1 MAEDTGATRRMN
13 YFNSQLLDESD
24 FAAEQDYHLG
34 MRRRLNLFLH
44 TFGVAGDGG
53 LRVAKSGDR
62 RLRIGAGLALD
73 RDGRELVLAAERD
86 LDLDAVK
93 ARAGSTVFVTLSYA
107 ETFELPV
114 EDAGG
119 GAMNFRRMEEKPLI
133 DVTDKRPPDDGAVVL
148 LAAVGIDQSG
158 NIAEVDNSV
167 RTFAGSVIDPRSE
180 PTLRKLQVTSD
191 VRANANLAVGGDL
204 AVAGATDLRGEL
216 TARVLKVTAAARFSA
231 GLGVDGDSDLRGKVT
246 ARALEVTTAASV
258 TGGLRVDGACDLRSN
273 VSVGVDLAVA
283 QKLSVS
289 GQVGIGT
296 TAPTAGLEINKGAS
310 NDTALKLT
318 LSGPGFG
325 SGLLLENAAASG
337 ARKYRL
343 FVSNFGHLILGDET
357 SGKDV
362 WRADSAGISVNAG
375 LRVSA
380 GQPGNVGVVIQRSGV
395 ASYGLTISSNKDF
408 GAGLQLENLGGG
420 RKYGIYSNN
429 KGEFVVGD
437 DSNARAVFFVDLA
450 GKLHADV
457 IGLSSRAAK
466 KNIERLTEQDGAE
479 ILKQVLATPLFR
491 YRYRTDDD
499 AAPTRLGVIAEEA
512 PPDIVDAERKNV
524 VLTDYLGF
532 LFAGLKAQALEVQ
545 ALKAALAAE
554 RAAPSTRARRAKQ

>member
-1 MAEDTGATRRMN
+1 MADDTGATRRMN

-24 FAAEQDYHLG
+24 FAAEQSYHLG

-53 LRVAKSGDR
+53 LRVTKSGDR

-73 RDGRELVLAAERD
+73 REGRELVLAAERD

-93 ARAGSTVFVTLSYA
+93 ARAGSTVFVTLRYA

-114 EDAGG
+114 TDAGG
-119 GAMNFRRMEEKPLI
+119 GAMNFRRMEEKPLL
-133 DVTDKRPPDDGAVVL
+133 DVSDKRPPDDGAVLL
-148 LAAVGIDQSG
+148 LAAVGIDRSG
-158 NIAEVDNSV
+158 NVAEVDNAV

-180 PTLRKLQVTSD
+180 PTVRKLQVTSD

-204 AVAGATDLRGEL
+204 AVSGATDLRGEL

-246 ARALEVTTAASV
+246 ARALEVTTAATV
-258 TGGLRVDGACDLRSN
+258 TGGLRVDGVCDLRSN
-273 VSVGVDLAVA
+273 VNVGVDLAVA

-296 TAPTAGLEINKGAS
+296 TAPTAGLEIDKKGS

-318 LSGPGFG
+318 SSGPGHG
-325 SGLLLENAAASG
+325 CGLLLENTATSG

-362 WRADSAGISVNAG
+362 WRADTSGTLSVNAG
-375 LRVSA
+375 LRVNA
-380 GQPGNVGVVIQRSGV
+380 GQPGSLGVVIERAGV
-395 ASYGLTISSNKDF
+395 ASYGLTISSTKDF
-408 GAGLQLENLGGG
+408 GAGLQLVNLGGG

-466 KNIERLTEQDGAE
+466 KDIERLSEQDGAE

-491 YRYRTDDD
+491 YRYRSDDD
-499 AAPTRLGVIAEEA
+499 AAPTRLGVMAEEA

-532 LFAGLKAQALEVQ
+532 LFAGLQAQALEVQ

-554 RAAPSTRARRAKQ
+554 RAAPLS